1 MLPEHLKK
9 ENYILA
15 SGSPRRQFLL
25 KELGFDFTV
34 TIRNVDETYPSDL
47 KAADIALY
55 LCELKSN
62 AFAEEELNTNDVLI
76 TADTIVWHQGQLLG
90 KPENVADAERILH
103 LLSGSMH
110 EVYTGICLRT
120 RGRRH
125 CFVDRSEVWFK
136 EITTT
141 QIQAYIEHCQPYD
154 KAGAYGVQEWI
165 GYVAVEKIVGS
176 FFNVMGFPTHRFYEE
191 LEKFLLT

>member
-1 MLPEHLKK
+1 MLPAYLKTK
-9 ENYILA
+9 NYILA

-25 KELGFDFTV
+25 RELGFDFNV
-34 TIRNVDETYPSDL
+34 IVRNVDENYPPEL
-47 KAADIALY
+47 NAEEIALY
-55 LCELKSN
+55 LCELKSD
-62 AFAEEELNTNDVLI
+62 AFRDDELGPDDLLI
-76 TADTIVWHQGQLLG
+76 TADTIVWHEGRLLG
-90 KPENVADAERILH
+90 KPEHVEDAERILH

-120 RGRRH
+120 ATRRYS
-125 CFVDRSEVWFK
+125 FYDRSEVYFK
-136 EITTT
+136 EISTA
-141 QIQAYIEHCQPYD
+141 QIRAYIEHCQPYD

-191 LEKFLLT
+191 LEKFLIE